1 MSSPVPVRYVVGVS
15 NLHSHYFDV
24 SILLSKEAT
33 ARLGAASRGLTLRLP
48 AWIPGSYMIR
58 DFSKHLELF
67 SAKSRNQ
74 EIQFI
79 KTDSHTWQL
88 APFVGELQVS
98 YRVYAFD
105 TSVRSAYL
113 DATRGFFNATSLC
126 LEIPEADLPCELEII
141 TKGCPA
147 DWRVVTTLATR
158 KVDASGFGVYTAN
171 SYDELIDHPVALG
184 NFQSVSWRAHG
195 VPHQMVIQG
204 AICEIDTKKLATDLK
219 AICESQI
226 SFFDP
231 DKSKTPFHRYCFI
244 VNAVGDGYGGLEHR
258 DSTVL
263 LCKRDDLPYRGRDYS
278 SDAAY
283 QDFLGLC
290 SHEYFHAW
298 MVKRVKPKAFAPYD
312 LSRPNHSTLLW
323 LFEGFTSY
331 YDDLHLF
338 RSQRIDLKAYLKRL
352 EKTWNLVLRGVGR
365 HKQSVA
371 QSSFDAWTKYYQ
383 MDENTPNSVVS
394 YYAKGSLIALA
405 LDLQLRHH
413 TKKKLS
419 LDHVMRHLWQM
430 NSLSGQG
437 IDESDI
443 DGAVLFLAGSTFA
456 TKWQRFKADFIHGTK
471 DIPLGQLLTS
481 EGFQV
486 SVKPNTYLEDADVA
500 KQVLGIRTVTVNGW
514 VKVSHVMEDGWACS
528 YGLASGDYLSGIGG
542 ERVTPTRLDGLI
554 RQLMRRVSTGEV
566 VSIQVYRHERL
577 LELQAV
583 QLPYL
588 GPAQYQIG
596 I

>member
-1 MSSPVPVRYVVGVS
+1 MPTSVPVRYVVAVS
-15 NLHSHYFDV
+15 DLHSHYFDV
-24 SILLSKEAT
+24 SISISKEAT

-58 DFSKHLELF
+58 DFSKHLESF
-67 SAKSRNQ
+67 NAKTQNRP
-74 EIQFI
+74 IRFA

-88 APFVGELQVS
+88 APFVGELHVS

-113 DATRGFFNATSLC
+113 DASRGFFNATSLC
-126 LEIPEADLPCELEII
+126 LEILKADLPCELELNS
-141 TKGCPA
+141 KAWPR
-147 DWRVVTTLATR
+147 DWQVVTTLPAQ
-158 KVDASGFGVYTAN
+158 KINASGFGIYRAN

-184 NFQSVSWRAHG
+184 SFQSVSWRAHG
-195 VPHQMVIQG
+195 VPHQMMIQG
-204 AICEIDTKKLATDLK
+204 AICEIDTKKLAADLK

-226 SFFDP
+226 AFFDP
-231 DKSKTPFHRYCFI
+231 KNKKAPFHQYCFI

-258 DSTVL
+258 NSTVL
-263 LCKRDDLPYRGRDYS
+263 LCKRDDLPYSGRDYS

-298 MVKRVKPKAFAPYD
+298 VVKRIKPKAFAPYE

-338 RSQRIDLKAYLKRL
+338 RSQRIDLKTYLKRL

-413 TKKKLS
+413 TKNKVS
-419 LDHVMRHLWQM
+419 LDDVMRHLWQM
-430 NSLSGQG
+430 NSLSGEG

-443 DGAVLFLAGSTFA
+443 DGAVLFLTGSNFA
-456 TKWQRFKADFIHGTK
+456 STWQRFKADFIHGTK
-471 DIPLGQLLTS
+471 DLPLEQLLTS

-486 SVKPNTYLEDADVA
+486 SVKSSNYLDDADVA

-514 VKVSHVMEDGWACS
+514 VKVSHVMEDGWARS

-554 RQLMRRVSTGEV
+554 RQLMRRLSVGEV
-566 VSIQVYRHERL
+566 VLIQAYRHERL

-583 QLPYL
+583 QLPNL
-588 GPAQYQIG
+588 GPVQYQIG